1 MLAEVVGP
9 GLVLAL
15 IYPVSLVLVV
25 WAVVSMIRQPL
36 WRMSRGRKLTWA
48 WPYIL
53 GWLFLGGGGGGGGV
67 VAVIYLCGVRPR
79 LPAVQ
84 RL

>member
-1 MLAEVVGP
+1 
-9 GLVLAL
+9 
-15 IYPVSLVLVV
+15 
-25 WAVVSMIRQPL
+25 MIRQPL